1 MRRDGEEE
9 EKEEVGTSS
18 MRLGVGECCYPWV
31 VAQLGFKFAPAPG
44 GADHPTLPL
53 WRQRLGAGVAVQGEV
68 SITHAGSLGLQICHT
83 GDGKGVQ
90 IDAFHDQ
97 TVPGQA
103 YSYRAFWLSS
113 GVAPG
118 HVLGSI
124 NGQNILGMSVSQIV
138 SVIVANP
145 QRPLKVLFLVRPP
158 PAPPVLPSVEAVCL
172 SGGGVGPLLHGCYP
186 SVAGQLGFKIRWNKQ
201 RPREKGVKRQPMGLR
216 SAYVYFQQQSYRHNV
231 RTP

>member
-158 PAPPVLPSVEAVCL
+158 PRPPCSPAS
-172 SGGGVGPLLHGCYP
+172 
-186 SVAGQLGFKIRWNKQ
+186 
-201 RPREKGVKRQPMGLR
+201 RPC
-216 SAYVYFQQQSYRHNV
+216 A
-231 RTP
+231 